1 MSIYTIYYYYFD
13 KHEESFRKFEEE
25 TFDTSKMNNE
35 EILETF
41 EFFAKEMSYNA
52 TKDILVEVEQDNKVL
67 LSNKDKIAP
76 FYEYNDNYPSKRVK
90 VF

>member
-1 MSIYTIYYYYFD
+1 
-13 KHEESFRKFEEE
+13 
-25 TFDTSKMNNE
+25 
-35 EILETF
+35 
-41 EFFAKEMSYNA
+41 MSYNA
-52 TKDILVEVEQDNKVL
+52 TKDILVEVEQDNKVF